1 MVAKKKT
8 TLRETDLYAPIRDF
22 LTAQGY
28 LVRSEV
34 RGCDV
39 TATKD
44 DDLIVVELK
53 LRPSIE
59 LLIQAAQRQKITD
72 SVYVAVPRPDKMPW
86 KRWRSIQHL
95 LRRLE
100 LGLITVA
107 FTSPTPYVEIAFHPV
122 PFQRQKRKAA
132 RRALIQEIDGR
143 SADFNEGG
151 SRRRKLVTAYRE
163 SALRIAVLLDKL
175 GAQSPKALRVH
186 GTGPKTTTILYSNVY
201 GWFQHIDRALYDIT
215 PEGRA
220 ALKTY
225 AGLAKRFRK
234 ELASRGKEG

>member
-1 MVAKKKT
+1 MAKKKA
-8 TLRETDLYAPIRDF
+8 TLRETDLYGPIRDF
-22 LTAQGY
+22 LAAQGY
-28 LVRSEV
+28 LVRAEV
-34 RGCDV
+34 QGCDV

-107 FTSPTPYVEIAFHPV
+107 FTSATPFVEIAFHPV
-122 PFQRQKRKAA
+122 PYQRQKRKAA
-132 RRALIQEIDGR
+132 RRAVIREMDGR
-143 SADFNEGG
+143 SADFNQGG
-151 SRRRKLVTAYRE
+151 SSGRKLVTAYRE
-163 SALRIAVLLDKL
+163 SALRIAVFLDKI
-175 GAQSPKALRVH
+175 GPQSPKALRAL
-186 GTGPKTTTILYSNVY
+186 GTGEKTLPILYGNVY
-201 GWFQHIDRALYDIT
+201 GWFDRIGHALYDIT
-215 PEGRA
+215 PEGRT

-225 AGLAKRFRK
+225 ADLSARFRTELTEKRK
-234 ELASRGKEG
+234 EA